1 MDTVISPMQKMLQ
14 ECDGDETMIGER
26 IAGVLEFLTLRAVMD
41 APFTIFTDDERAVA
55 IFAANEDVKPIIDV
69 LPDNIKG
76 WNDFVADEFISD
88 RDLGDEQE
96 ETADESSP
104 EQE

>member
-1 MDTVISPMQKMLQ
+1 MDTTISPMQKMLQ

-55 IFAANEDVKPIIDV
+55 IFAANDDVKPIIDA
-69 LPDNIKG
+69 LPEHVKG
-76 WNDFVADEFISD
+76 WNEFVADDYISD
-88 RDLGDEQE
+88 RDPGDEQE
-96 ETADESSP
+96 EATNEPST

>member
-1 MDTVISPMQKMLQ
+1 MDTTITPMQKMLQ
-14 ECDGDETMIGER
+14 ECDGNEELIGER

-41 APFTIFTDDERAVA
+41 SPFTIFTDDERAVA
-55 IFAANEDVKPIIDV
+55 IFAANEDVQPIVDA
-69 LPDNIKG
+69 LPENVRG
-76 WNDFVADEFISD
+76 WNEFVADEFITD

-96 ETADESSP
+96 VTDEPAP